1 MTPTRTV
8 PTDRPTGGKR
18 PWGLSLLLSI
28 LALLLEAVIAL
39 VVSFYYGVTQES
51 PDVPGNSAF
60 LILAL
65 PVIAVYAFAV
75 AAVLSMGL
83 VLPIVWL
90 GGVLGR
96 RVNGREAWWW
106 VPVAAGAVSLVVVG
120 LVVTLSGGSGAGSFA
135 LGWVL
140 TSAALAVPAL
150 LWRSRRKRVFGPVLL
165 WGVVAVVL
173 TAVLGGVGF
182 WTGLLK
188 EYRPPALTS
197 ADLVGR
203 WSDGNGGTLTFSADG
218 RVTAVDID
226 DDLTPYDD
234 FTEND
239 PEGGEDDR
247 CSGQGTW
254 AYASD
259 TGLWSQEVSV
269 TVDACSFES
278 WNVGGT
284 ESRPTLYQYIGDPDS
299 WDLYELTRAEGE
311 R

>member
-1 MTPTRTV
+1 MTK
-8 PTDRPTGGKR
+8 KR

-28 LALLLEAVIAL
+28 LTLLLEAVIAF
-39 VVSFYYGVTQES
+39 VVSFYYGATQES
-51 PDVPGNSAF
+51 PNVMGTPAL

-65 PVIAVYAFAV
+65 PVIAVFGTAV
-75 AAVLSMGL
+75 AAALSMGL
-83 VLPIVWL
+83 VLPVVWL

-96 RVNGREAWWW
+96 RAGGREAWWW

-120 LVVTLSGGSGAGSFA
+120 LVVAVSGGSGAGSFT

-140 TSAALAVPAL
+140 TSAALTVPAL

-165 WGVVAVVL
+165 CGVAAVVL

-182 WTGLLK
+182 WAGLFE

-226 DDLTPYDD
+226 DDLSPYDD
-234 FTEND
+234 FTEDD

-254 AYASD
+254 VYTSD
-259 TGLWSQEVSV
+259 TGRWSQEVRV
-269 TVDACSFES
+269 TVDACSFEN

-284 ESRPTLYQYIGDPDS
+284 EERPKLYQYIGDPDS
-299 WDLYELTRAEGE
+299 WDLYELTKAEGE
-311 R
+311 T

>member
-1 MTPTRTV
+1 MPQTRTV
-8 PTDRPTGGKR
+8 PTDQPTDEKR

-28 LALLLEAVIAL
+28 LTLLLEAVIAL
-39 VVSFYYGVTQES
+39 VVSFYYGVTQPS
-51 PDVPGNSAF
+51 PGTTGSPLGLVM
-60 LILAL
+60 LL
-65 PVIAVYAFAV
+65 PVIAVFATAV

-96 RVNGREAWWW
+96 RVSGREAWWW
-106 VPVAAGAVSLVVVG
+106 VPVAAGAVSLAVVG
-120 LVVTLSGGSGAGSFA
+120 LIVARSGGSGVGPFA

-150 LWRSRRKRVFGPVLL
+150 LWRSRRKRVFGPTLL
-165 WGVVAVVL
+165 GGVVAVIL
-173 TAVLGGVGF
+173 TTVLGGIGF
-182 WTGLLK
+182 WVGLFE

-203 WSDGNGGTLTFSADG
+203 WSDGNGGTLTFSADA

-226 DDLTPYDD
+226 DDLTPYAD
-234 FTEND
+234 FTEDD
-239 PEGGEDDR
+239 PQGGEDDR

-254 AYASD
+254 AYTSD

-269 TVDACSFES
+269 TVDACLVDH
-278 WNVGGT
+278 WYVGGT
-284 ESRPTLYQYIGDPDS
+284 EGRPTLYQYIGDPDS
-299 WDLYELTRAEGE
+299 WDLYELTRAQ
-311 R
+311 RKT

>member
-1 MTPTRTV
+1 MTPTRPA

-39 VVSFYYGVTQES
+39 VVSFYYGATQES
-51 PDVPGNSAF
+51 PNVIGTPA
-60 LILAL
+60 LLVLAL
-65 PVIAVYAFAV
+65 PVIAVFATVV
-75 AAVLSMGL
+75 AAALSMGL

-90 GGVLGR
+90 TGVLGR
-96 RVNGREAWWW
+96 RFGGREAWWW

-120 LVVTLSGGSGAGSFA
+120 LAVALSGGSGVGSFA

-150 LWRSRRKRVFGPVLL
+150 LWRSRRRRVFGPVLL

-197 ADLVGR
+197 ADLVGH
-203 WSDGNGGTLTFSADG
+203 WSDGSGGTLTFSADG

-234 FTEND
+234 FTEDD
-239 PEGGEDDR
+239 PQGGEDDR

-254 AYASD
+254 AYTSD
-259 TGLWSQEVSV
+259 PGRWSQEVSV
-269 TVDACSFES
+269 TVDACSFEN
-278 WNVGGT
+278 WYVGGT
-284 ESRPTLYQYIGDPDS
+284 EGRPTLYQYIGDPDS
-299 WDLYELTRAEGE
+299 WDLYELTRAQGE
-311 R
+311 T